1 MYACNYIR
9 PAESH
14 PFSAFGAEEDRLRRF
29 FCLRQQAATHY
40 FSTSKAKMHFGWNCI
55 KRRSNKQ
62 AREGWRLARIRQMLP
77 ARLSETC
84 LSLLSSGDPLCVAL
98 TAIKPSSWFLA
109 HMRSQTELLMKYER
123 PFLLGL
129 QSWMCFF
136 SWISAELFTL
146 TPWIPTVTRFSLW
159 THHLLTHRLTSLTL
173 QCEGVAASMNH
184 WLVGESSL
192 SSVCVF
198 EMDFFIFLFL
208 SVVLKTPIQIIMT
221 LHCVYESVSCIWG
234 RTELLWQCIHWLG
247 EKVCVCERQRM
258 WTSSRSFLSVTEGT
272 ELLSLSGLIV
282 SH

>member
-1 MYACNYIR
+1 MLVTTLD
-9 PAESH
+9 PLSH
-14 PFSAFGAEEDRLRRF
+14 ILFQRSVLKKTGWDVSL
-29 FCLRQQAATHY
+29 CLRQQAATHY

-84 LSLLSSGDPLCVAL
+84 LSLLSSSDLLCVAL

-136 SWISAELFTL
+136 SWRSAELFTL
-146 TPWIPTVTRFSLW
+146 TPWIPTVTRFSLG

-192 SSVCVF
+192 SSVCVC
-198 EMDFFIFLFL
+198 LRW
-208 SVVLKTPIQIIMT
+208 SLKKK
-221 LHCVYESVSCIWG
+221 L
-234 RTELLWQCIHWLG
+234 
-247 EKVCVCERQRM
+247 VC
-258 WTSSRSFLSVTEGT
+258 GT
-272 ELLSLSGLIV
+272 
-282 SH
+282 

>member
-1 MYACNYIR
+1 MYACNHIR

-84 LSLLSSGDPLCVAL
+84 LSLLSSGDPLCVTL

-129 QSWMCFF
+129 
-136 SWISAELFTL
+136 ELDVLFLLDICWTFHSHTLNPHSDQVFTL
-146 TPWIPTVTRFSLW
+146 NPSFINAQVD
-159 THHLLTHRLTSLTL
+159 LTYSAVWGCGCIYESLTCGGKL
-173 QCEGVAASMNH
+173 TFFC
-184 WLVGESSL
+184 
-192 SSVCVF
+192 VCVWDGF
-198 EMDFFIFLFL
+198 FYFFIL
-208 SVVLKTPIQIIMT
+208 
-221 LHCVYESVSCIWG
+221 
-234 RTELLWQCIHWLG
+234 
-247 EKVCVCERQRM
+247 VC
-258 WTSSRSFLSVTEGT
+258 GT
-272 ELLSLSGLIV
+272 
-282 SH
+282 

>member
-1 MYACNYIR
+1 MYACNHIR

-198 EMDFFIFLFL
+198 EMDFFFFYSCLWYLRLQFKSSWRYIVFMSLC
-208 SVVLKTPIQIIMT
+208 P
-221 LHCVYESVSCIWG
+221 VYEAERGCCDSVFTDLVKKC
-234 RTELLWQCIHWLG
+234 
-247 EKVCVCERQRM
+247 VCVRDRGCERHLAP
-258 WTSSRSFLSVTEGT
+258 FLVSQKGQSYC
-272 ELLSLSGLIV
+272 LSQG
-282 SH
+282 

>member
-1 MYACNYIR
+1 MKTSTYQTDA
-9 PAESH
+9 P
-14 PFSAFGAEEDRLRRF
+14 
-29 FCLRQQAATHY
+29 
-40 FSTSKAKMHFGWNCI
+40 STSLWN
-55 KRRSNKQ
+55 
-62 AREGWRLARIRQMLP
+62 
-77 ARLSETC
+77 
-84 LSLLSSGDPLCVAL
+84 LSLTSQQRWPVMCSVNLNKTIKLVLSPHAKSDRTAYEIWKAL
-98 TAIKPSSWFLA
+98 SAGV
-109 HMRSQTELLMKYER
+109 TELDVL
-123 PFLLGL
+123 FLLDICWTFH
-129 QSWMCFF
+129 SH
-136 SWISAELFTL
+136 TR
-146 TPWIPTVTRFSLW
+146 IPTVTRFSLW

-198 EMDFFIFLFL
+198 EMDFFLKFL

-234 RTELLWQCIHWLG
+234 RTGLLWQCIHWLG